1 MFLLLAFIN
10 NADELSAIDTNM
22 FRFILAVILYGAV
35 AAYFWDWRGKT
46 PLPSILQI
54 SSFLCWLWWI
64 VKVEALEASAFFFAV
79 LATLLA
85 VSITAATRS
94 NDKRALIIG
103 VQMSFLMG
111 VSSIKMLSS
120 YLWLTTWEFQPLPK
134 FGLIASSAVLLAIG
148 FYGRRKYE
156 AKMEVLK

>member
-1 MFLLLAFIN
+1 
-10 NADELSAIDTNM
+10 
-22 FRFILAVILYGAV
+22 
-35 AAYFWDWRGKT
+35 
-46 PLPSILQI
+46 
-54 SSFLCWLWWI
+54 